1 MLVESNI
8 DLFPTSLNL
17 TVAPERL
24 TADAGPV
31 LENVRPDVP
40 SGRLKRRLGTA
51 RVDGIPATATEVVSC
66 LAMRRG
72 DGAMLVFDCDSA
84 GTLRVN
90 VNPCAA
96 WSNADDF
103 GGFKGSAEWLENFV
117 Y

>member
-24 TADAGPV
+24 TVDAAPV
-31 LENVRPDVP
+31 MENVRPDVP
-40 SGRLKRRLGTA
+40 SGRLKRRLGLA
-51 RVDGIPATATEVVSC
+51 RVDGVVPVNSHEVVSC

-72 DGAMLVFDCDSA
+72 DQAVLLFDCDDA
-84 GTLRVN
+84 GTLRVS

-96 WSNADDF
+96 WSNADEF
-103 GGFKGSAEWLENFV
+103 GGKGSAEWNENFV